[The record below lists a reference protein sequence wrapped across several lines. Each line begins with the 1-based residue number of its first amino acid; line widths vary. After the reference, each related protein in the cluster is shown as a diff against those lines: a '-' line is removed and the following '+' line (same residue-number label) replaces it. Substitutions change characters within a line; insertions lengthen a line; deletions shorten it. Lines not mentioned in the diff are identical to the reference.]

1 MPISSSL
8 SGSMRVAPAE
18 LVSSG
23 GALKNAS
30 LSRSQICVRFVLVI
44 KRVKKISKK
53 KKGSQFLK
61 GLCLISMRVPSTGDD
76 S

>member
-1 MPISSSL
+1 MVLQTLPISSSL

-44 KRVKKISKK
+44 KR
-53 KKGSQFLK
+53 GNFFF
-61 GLCLISMRVPSTGDD
+61 
-76 S
+76 